1 MKKLIFL
8 ALLAVS
14 MFAANT
20 GTTTKAEN
28 PIPLCDGC

>member
-20 GTTTKAEN
+20 GTPKAEN
-28 PIPLCDGC
+28 PIPMCDGC